1 MNSLNSSAFLYRRTS
16 SSPEELWSQLK
27 KQYFKAADSHGVTN
41 FLVDWKSIKPISV
54 KHHATQDAGPSLE
67 SSS

>member
-1 MNSLNSSAFLYRRTS
+1 MNSLNSSAFLHRRTS

-27 KQYFKAADSHGVTN
+27 KHYFKETGSPSVSNSLA
-41 FLVDWKSIKPISV
+41 DWKNKKPISV
-54 KHHATQDAGPSLE
+54 KHYPTQDAGPSLE